1 MALGHERDPAVRLR
15 MENWED
21 RYLSHRAVRSGASRG
36 RAVPEDGCPVR
47 TAFQR
52 DRDRIVHSKAF
63 RRLKHKTQVF
73 IAPGGDHYRTRLTHT
88 LEVAQVA
95 RTIARAMGLNEDLA
109 EAIALGHDLGHTPF
123 GHLGEDVLDE
133 KLQALVRAGAWVPAG
148 TAGAAGGASGAAG
161 RFRHAS
167 QSLRVV
173 DVLEGPGGLNLTW
186 EVRDGIREHS
196 SEGCPGTLEGQ
207 LVQLADRIAYLN
219 HDIDDAVRAGI
230 LDPGSIPADVVGV
243 LGERHSQRINTM
255 VVDVIRNGARS
266 EAVAFSPDVAT
277 AADELERFMFER
289 VYLGH
294 GTVKER
300 ERAARLLGLL
310 FDFYME
316 HPAELREPYGG
327 ALSPVAELPRA
338 TADYVAGMTDRYAID
353 QFERH
358 FIPSSVGVREDG

>member
-1 MALGHERDPAVRLR
+1 
-15 MENWED
+15 
-21 RYLSHRAVRSGASRG
+21 
-36 RAVPEDGCPVR
+36 VR

-95 RTIARAMGLNEDLA
+95 RTVARAMRLNEDLA
-109 EAIALGHDLGHTPF
+109 EAIAMGHDLGHTPF

-133 KLQALVRAGAWVPAG
+133 KLQALVKAGKW
-148 TAGAAGGASGAAG
+148 AAECAAG
-161 RFRHAS
+161 RFRHAA

-196 SEGCPGTLEGQ
+196 SEGRPGTLEGQ

-219 HDIDDAVRAGI
+219 HDIDDAVRAGL
-230 LDPGSIPADVVGV
+230 LDPGAIPDDVVAV
-243 LGERHSQRINTM
+243 LGQRHSQRINTM
-255 VVDVIRNGARS
+255 VVDLIRNGPDGGV
-266 EAVAFSPDVAT
+266 VAFSSAVAE

-289 VYLGH
+289 VYLGP
-294 GTVKER
+294 GTTAER

-310 FDFYME
+310 FDFYMQK
-316 HPAELREPYGG
+316 PAELREPYGG
-327 ALSPVAELPRA
+327 ALSPAVELPRA
-338 TADYVAGMTDRYAID
+338 IADYVAGMTDRYAID

-358 FIPSSVGVREDG
+358 FIPSSVGVREGG